1 MSDLADKIAQ
11 VICEDRAVDNW
22 QTCPSDYDLAQAI
35 IDALP
40 GLVKPLEWG
49 EEGTWGSQPS
59 YHADSAF
66 GWLMLVDHT
75 QHGNGF
81 RVYPP
86 WEEPEEKHPT
96 LEAAIAAAQ
105 ADYTRRILAA
115 FGVEP

>member
-1 MSDLADKIAQ
+1 MTDLKERLAE
-11 VICEDRAVDNW
+11 VIDHNDHLPFDR
-22 QTCPSDYDLAQAI
+22 QAQAI

-40 GLVKPLEWG
+40 GLIEPLEWG
-49 EEGTWGSQPS
+49 GKGTWGSQPS